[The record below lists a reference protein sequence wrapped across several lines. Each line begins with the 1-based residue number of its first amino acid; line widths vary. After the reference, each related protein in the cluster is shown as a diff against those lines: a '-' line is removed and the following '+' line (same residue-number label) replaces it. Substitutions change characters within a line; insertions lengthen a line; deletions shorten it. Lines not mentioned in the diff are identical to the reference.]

1 MVDRDVLIFGTML
14 VVLVV
19 VVIYYFRP
27 KKSRAPQSPELVL
40 GEVEIFLAY
49 GRKRQAIELLEKG
62 ILQFPDSVEIKGKL
76 KELEAD

>member
-1 MVDRDVLIFGTML
+1 MADRDVLIFGTML

-19 VVIYYFRP
+19 VVVYYFRP

-49 GRKRQAIELLEKG
+49 G
-62 ILQFPDSVEIKGKL
+62 
-76 KELEAD
+76 